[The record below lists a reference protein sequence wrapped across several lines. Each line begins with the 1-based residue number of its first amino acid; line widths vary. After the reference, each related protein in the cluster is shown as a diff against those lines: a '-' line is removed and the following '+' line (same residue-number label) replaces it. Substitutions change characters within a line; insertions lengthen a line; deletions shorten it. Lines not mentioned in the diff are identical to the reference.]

1 MTGPKKVVG
10 LKYEPGEGLPQ
21 VVVKGSGPAA
31 EEILR
36 RRDASG
42 GPPLVQDSALA
53 AQLYRLPIDATR
65 VDALTITQASLLS
78 DVERLRV
85 LSHNLANA
93 TTLGFRRDVAVV
105 RPFDTHLDQAGIGA
119 SLSTTSATDI
129 DRTPGAL
136 RYSGNPL
143 DIALEGDGYFVL
155 QSQAG
160 TVFSR
165 QGNFQLDSRGRLMG
179 ASGSVVLGASG
190 EVVLSQAEPRIDQA
204 GNIWEGDKLVDT
216 LRVVRLSPDAQLTSL
231 GSGAYASDAASLQ
244 DVEMPRV
251 RQGYVE
257 ASNVVPM
264 REMVRLIETMRHF
277 EASQRVVRS
286 YDDMMDRAFSLL
298 GEA

>member
-1 MTGPKKVVG
+1 M
-10 LKYEPGEGLPQ
+10 
-21 VVVKGSGPAA
+21 
-31 EEILR
+31 
-36 RRDASG
+36 
-42 GPPLVQDSALA
+42 
-53 AQLYRLPIDATR
+53 
-65 VDALTITQASLLS
+65 DALTITQAGLLS
-78 DVERLRV
+78 DVEQLRV

-93 TTLGFRRDVAVV
+93 TTLGFRRDVAVA
-105 RPFDTHLDQAGIGA
+105 RPFDTHLDQAGVGA
-119 SLSTTSATDI
+119 GLSTTSATDI

-136 RYSGNPL
+136 RHSGNPL
-143 DIALEGDGYFVL
+143 DVALEGDGYFVL

-165 QGNFQLDSRGRLMG
+165 QGNFQVDSRGRLMG
-179 ASGSVVLGASG
+179 ASGSAVLGASG
-190 EVVLSQAEPRIDQA
+190 EVALSQAEPRIDQA
-204 GNIWEGDKLVDT
+204 GNIWEGDKLIDT
-216 LRVVRLSPDAQLTSL
+216 LRVVRFSPDAQLTSL
-231 GSGAYASDAASLQ
+231 GSGTYASDAASLQ

-277 EASQRVVRS
+277 EAGQRVVRS

>member
-1 MTGPKKVVG
+1 
-10 LKYEPGEGLPQ
+10 
-21 VVVKGSGPAA
+21 
-31 EEILR
+31 
-36 RRDASG
+36 
-42 GPPLVQDSALA
+42 
-53 AQLYRLPIDATR
+53 
-65 VDALTITQASLLS
+65 VDALTITQAGLLS

-105 RPFDTHLDQAGIGA
+105 RPFDTQLDQASAGV
-119 SLSTTSATDI
+119 STTPVTDV

-143 DIALEGDGYFVL
+143 DVALEGDGYFVL

-160 TVFSR
+160 AVFSR

-179 ASGSVVLGASG
+179 ANGSAVLGASG
-190 EVVLSQAEPRIDQA
+190 EVMLSQAEPRIDQA
-204 GNIWEGDKLVDT
+204 GGVWEGDKLVDT
-216 LRVVRLSPDAQLTSL
+216 LRVVRFPADAQLVSL
-231 GSGAYASDAASLQ
+231 GGGAYASDAASLQ